1 MQAVR
6 ITAIRHGET
15 DWNAASRVQGHT
27 NIALN
32 ARGLQ
37 QAARVA
43 AALAAGGDAPQC
55 IYSSD
60 LQRAMQ
66 TAQAIAHAT
75 DAPLHAA
82 PALRERCFGSFEG
95 QSFQEL
101 NARYPEEAEQWR
113 RRVPE
118 WEPPGG
124 GESLLAFR
132 ARILQA
138 VDALA
143 AAHLG
148 QHIAIV
154 SHGGALDVLYRA
166 ATGLGLRDARTWQL
180 GNAAIN
186 RLLWTPESGLTLV
199 GWADDAHLQDAL
211 PDGTLVPV

>member
-32 ARGLQ
+32 ARGLL
-37 QAARVA
+37 QAERAA
-43 AALAAGGDAPQC
+43 AALAQGDAPQC
-55 IYSSD
+55 VYSSD

-66 TAQAIAHAT
+66 TAQAVADAT
-75 DAPLHAA
+75 GAPLHAV
-82 PALRERCFGSFEG
+82 PGLRERCFGRFEG
-95 QSFQEL
+95 HSFQEL
-101 NARYPEEAEQWR
+101 NERFPEEAEQWR

-118 WEPPGG
+118 WAPPGG

-132 ARILQA
+132 ARILDA
-138 VDALA
+138 VNTLA

-148 QHIAIV
+148 QHIVIV

-166 ATGLGLRDARTWQL
+166 ATGLGLQDARTWRL
-180 GNAAIN
+180 GNAALN

-199 GWADDAHLQDAL
+199 GWADEAHLENAPLHGDI
-211 PDGTLVPV
+211 

>member
-27 NIALN
+27 DIALN
-32 ARGLQ
+32 ARGRE
-37 QAARVA
+37 QAQRAA
-43 AALAAGGDAPQC
+43 AALADSSDAPQC
-55 IYSSD
+55 VYSSD
-60 LQRAMQ
+60 LQRAHQ
-66 TAQAIAHAT
+66 TAEAIAAAT
-75 DAPLHAA
+75 GAPLHAVQG
-82 PALRERCFGSFEG
+82 LRERCFGSFEG

-101 NARYPEEAEQWR
+101 NERFPEEAEQWR

-118 WEPPGG
+118 WAPPGG

-166 ATGLGLRDARTWQL
+166 ATGLGLQDARTWRL
-180 GNAAIN
+180 GNAALN
-186 RLLWTPESGLTLV
+186 RLLWTPDSGLTLV
-199 GWADDAHLQDAL
+199 GWADEAHLENAPLHGDI
-211 PDGTLVPV
+211 

>member
-32 ARGLQ
+32 ARGLL
-37 QAARVA
+37 QAQRAA
-43 AALAAGGDAPQC
+43 AALAQGDALQC
-55 IYSSD
+55 VYSSD

-66 TAQAIAHAT
+66 TAQAVADAT
-75 DAPLHAA
+75 GAPLHTA
-82 PALRERCFGSFEG
+82 PGLRERCFGRFEG
-95 QSFQEL
+95 HSFQEL
-101 NARYPEEAEQWR
+101 NERFPEEAEQWR

-118 WEPPGG
+118 WAPPGG

-166 ATGLGLRDARTWQL
+166 ATGLGLQDARTWRL
-180 GNAAIN
+180 GNAALN
-186 RLLWTPESGLTLV
+186 RLLWTPDSGLTLV
-199 GWADDAHLQDAL
+199 GWADEAHLENTPLHGDI
-211 PDGTLVPV
+211 

>member
-32 ARGLQ
+32 ARGLL
-37 QAARVA
+37 QAERAA
-43 AALAAGGDAPQC
+43 AALAQGDAPQC
-55 IYSSD
+55 VYSSD

-66 TAQAIAHAT
+66 TAQAVADAT
-75 DAPLHAA
+75 GAPLHAV
-82 PALRERCFGSFEG
+82 PGLRERCFGRFEG
-95 QSFQEL
+95 HSFQEL
-101 NARYPEEAEQWR
+101 NERFPEEAEQWR

-118 WEPPGG
+118 WAPPGG

-132 ARILQA
+132 ARILDA
-138 VDALA
+138 VNTLA

-148 QHIAIV
+148 QHIVIV

-166 ATGLGLRDARTWQL
+166 ATGLGLQDVRTWRL
-180 GNAAIN
+180 GNAALN

-199 GWADDAHLQDAL
+199 GWADEAHLENAPLHGDI
-211 PDGTLVPV
+211 

>member
-32 ARGLQ
+32 ARGLL
-37 QAARVA
+37 QAGRAA
-43 AALAAGGDAPQC
+43 AALAQGDAPQC
-55 IYSSD
+55 VYSSD

-66 TAQAIAHAT
+66 TAQAVADAT
-75 DAPLHAA
+75 GAPLHAA
-82 PALRERCFGSFEG
+82 PGLRERCFGRFEG
-95 QSFQEL
+95 HSFQEL
-101 NARYPEEAEQWR
+101 NERFPEEAEQWR

-118 WEPPGG
+118 WAPPGG

-132 ARILQA
+132 ARILDA
-138 VDALA
+138 VNTLA

-148 QHIAIV
+148 QHIVIV

-166 ATGLGLRDARTWQL
+166 ATGLGLQDARTWRL
-180 GNAAIN
+180 GNAALN

-199 GWADDAHLQDAL
+199 GWADEAHLENAPLHGDI
-211 PDGTLVPV
+211 